1 MPLARGAAC
10 SQSRASACGDEQPG
24 PKAGADTT
32 QKSAM
37 LGVGSGRR
45 RCRGRAV
52 WAFRGSVRFQ
62 TEAAFGGS
70 GLIAGF
76 GIRATFLLL
85 TASTIAAHSAAF
97 AASTISATSAVSAA
111 STVAAASAVAAM
123 FTIPLISVRLL
134 LAAGDLEFTAFQG
147 TMSCAGEKGASGG
160 GCIVTAV
167 TAGGQHRSASSGRF
181 FAFQPLELVYRST
194 LDPFPRGPVR

>member
-1 MPLARGAAC
+1 MPLSCDRENTRRRFLPRLLGGRRVIFKMGRVLGHIFGGAAVCHPILICMPLARGAAC
-10 SQSRASACGDEQPG
+10 SHSRASACGDEQPG
-24 PKAGADTT
+24 PKVGADTT
-32 QKSAM
+32 QKSGM

-62 TEAAFGGS
+62 IEVAFGER

-76 GIRATFLLL
+76 GIRATFLQL
-85 TASTIAAHSAAF
+85 TASTIATHSAAF

-134 LAAGDLEFTAFQG
+134 LA
-147 TMSCAGEKGASGG
+147 SG
-160 GCIVTAV
+160 V
-167 TAGGQHRSASSGRF
+167 
-181 FAFQPLELVYRST
+181 PLV
-194 LDPFPRGPVR
+194 